1 MIFLILS
8 VVMYYIK
15 LIPLRWN
22 KFRITYFE
30 YSFFIQFN
38 IIIECND
45 LGLVRLGTDRMLRLE
60 LMKKLKDEG
69 YNSKEISEFLSVNG
83 IRPLRTNNPYSPQL
97 VWVTLNKYE
106 KRLKR
111 VGNTKLISFKE
122 TLYVQPNT
130 KGL

>member
-1 MIFLILS
+1 
-8 VVMYYIK
+8 
-15 LIPLRWN
+15 
-22 KFRITYFE
+22 
-30 YSFFIQFN
+30 
-38 IIIECND
+38 
-45 LGLVRLGTDRMLRLE
+45 MLRIE
-60 LMKKLKDEG
+60 LMKKLKDKG
-69 YNSKEISEFLSVNG
+69 YNSNEISEFLNVNG

>member
-1 MIFLILS
+1 
-8 VVMYYIK
+8 
-15 LIPLRWN
+15 
-22 KFRITYFE
+22 
-30 YSFFIQFN
+30 
-38 IIIECND
+38 
-45 LGLVRLGTDRMLRLE
+45 MLRLE

-69 YNSKEISEFLSVNG
+69 YNSKEISEFLYVNG

>member
-1 MIFLILS
+1 MLTSRVIWPN
-8 VVMYYIK
+8 
-15 LIPLRWN
+15 PLLWS

-30 YSFFIQFN
+30 YSLFIQFN

-69 YNSKEISEFLSVNG
+69 YNSKEISEFLNVNG
-83 IRPLRTNNPYSPQL
+83 IRPLLTDNLYSPKL

-106 KRLKR
+106 KRLSR

-122 TLYVQPNT
+122 TLYVQPNR

>member
-1 MIFLILS
+1 
-8 VVMYYIK
+8 
-15 LIPLRWN
+15 
-22 KFRITYFE
+22 
-30 YSFFIQFN
+30 
-38 IIIECND
+38 
-45 LGLVRLGTDRMLRLE
+45 MLRLE

-69 YNSKEISEFLSVNG
+69 YNSKEISEFLNVNG
-83 IRPLRTNNPYSPQL
+83 IPPLRTNNPYSPQL

-111 VGNTKLISFKE
+111 VGNTKLISLKE

>member
-1 MIFLILS
+1 
-8 VVMYYIK
+8 
-15 LIPLRWN
+15 
-22 KFRITYFE
+22 
-30 YSFFIQFN
+30 
-38 IIIECND
+38 
-45 LGLVRLGTDRMLRLE
+45 MLRLE

-69 YNSKEISEFLSVNG
+69 YNSKEISEFLNVNG

>member
-1 MIFLILS
+1 MHWNT
-8 VVMYYIK
+8 K
-15 LIPLRWN
+15 LPHYKTNQLLWN

-30 YSFFIQFN
+30 YSLFIQFN
-38 IIIECND
+38 IIVECND

-69 YNSKEISEFLSVNG
+69 YNSKEISEFLNVNG

-106 KRLKR
+106 TSDIRTRGMRTLLYR
-111 VGNTKLISFKE
+111 GRIS
-122 TLYVQPNT
+122 L
-130 KGL
+130 

>member
-1 MIFLILS
+1 MLTSRVIWPN
-8 VVMYYIK
+8 
-15 LIPLRWN
+15 PLRWN

-30 YSFFIQFN
+30 YSLFIQFN

-69 YNSKEISEFLSVNG
+69 YNSKEISEFLNVNG
-83 IRPLRTNNPYSPQL
+83 IRPLLTDNLYSPKL

-106 KRLKR
+106 KRLSR

>member
-1 MIFLILS
+1 MLTSRVIWPN
-8 VVMYYIK
+8 
-15 LIPLRWN
+15 PLLWS

-30 YSFFIQFN
+30 YSLFIQFN

-69 YNSKEISEFLSVNG
+69 YNSKEISEFLNVNG
-83 IRPLRTNNPYSPQL
+83 IRPLLTDNLYSPKL

-106 KRLKR
+106 KRLNR